1 MNAQVITLFAGFDTF
16 GHQGKVEF
24 DRQFD
29 DAVENVARQCV
40 DADHGDK
47 TLVDFQ
53 KIDIELPQVAKA

>member
-1 MNAQVITLFAGFDTF
+1 VSAQVITLLTGFDTF

-29 DAVENVARQCV
+29 DAVQNVAGECV